1 MIMTFG
7 DIMAI
12 MMRVLLVNLL
22 MLRALGKTAVF
33 SIVLMGNMEMV
44 LKSLVNFASNS
55 QLMPVRCWASV
66 P

>member
-7 DIMAI
+7 DIVAI

-33 SIVLMGNMEMV
+33 SIVLMGNMKMV
-44 LKSLVNFASNS
+44 L
-55 QLMPVRCWASV
+55 
-66 P
+66 